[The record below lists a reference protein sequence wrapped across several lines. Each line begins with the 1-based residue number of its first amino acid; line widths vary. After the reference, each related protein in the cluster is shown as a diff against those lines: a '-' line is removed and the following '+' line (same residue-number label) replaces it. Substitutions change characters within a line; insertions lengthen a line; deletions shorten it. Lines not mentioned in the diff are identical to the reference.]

1 MALDAHIAEEPGLAC
16 GRALE
21 AAYRGM
27 DDFPQRLAM
36 LCETAPVPMAAYD
49 HFDRLRF
56 ANAAFRS
63 AFFIGEGEEPLW
75 SEIMRRNFAAR
86 RGTVIRAPDFEEWL
100 VATQSRR
107 GKLGFRAFETDLHD
121 GRWLW
126 MTEIVQADGWM
137 LCIASDVTSLRPDE
151 RAVRQDR
158 DFAIKASF
166 TDELTGIANRR
177 FVTARIVEMLEHAA
191 AERLALVGAVALID
205 LDHFKIVND
214 RFGHATGD
222 LILRDFAHRILAQV
236 RRTDCFGR
244 FGGEEFVLVL
254 PETGVEQAALIL
266 ERMQS
271 LIRSTRPIDERP
283 DFSYTFSAGIAAAG
297 PGDMPAGLFAKADE
311 ALYAAKLAGRDCIR
325 LHDPVRPGTLSA

>member
-1 MALDAHIAEEPGLAC
+1 
-16 GRALE
+16 
-21 AAYRGM
+21 M
-27 DDFPQRLAM
+27 DDLLRRLTDLAGA
-36 LCETAPVPMAAYD
+36 TPVFVAAYD
-49 HFDRLRF
+49 SFDRLRY
-56 ANAAFRS
+56 ANAAFRA
-63 AFFIGEGEEPLW
+63 AFFIGEREEPLW

-100 VATQSRR
+100 VGTQSRR

-126 MTEIVQADGWM
+126 MTETVEADGWM

-177 FVTARIVEMLEHAA
+177 FVSQRIEEMMEASEPGRPA
-191 AERLALVGAVALID
+191 GCVALID
-205 LDHFKIVND
+205 LDHFKVIND
-214 RFGHATGD
+214 RFGHVTGD
-222 LILRDFAHRILAQV
+222 AILKDFARRIQTQV

-254 PETGVEQAALIL
+254 PHTGLEQGVLIL
-266 ERMQS
+266 ERMAS
-271 LIRSTRPIDERP
+271 LIRMTRPLTDQP
-283 DFSYTFSAGIAAAG
+283 DLAYTFSAGLTAAE
-297 PGDMPAGLFAKADE
+297 PGDSPVTLFGRADA
-311 ALYAAKLAGRDCIR
+311 ALYAAKLAGRDRIR
-325 LHDPVRPGTLSA
+325 IWRPDDTQIAS

>member
-1 MALDAHIAEEPGLAC
+1 MIDLLK
-16 GRALE
+16 
-21 AAYRGM
+21 
-27 DDFPQRLAM
+27 RLSE
-36 LCETAPVPMAAYD
+36 LTGSTPVLVAAYD
-49 HFDRLRF
+49 GFDRLRY

-63 AFFIGEGEEPLW
+63 AFFIEESEEPLW

-86 RGTVIRAPDFEEWL
+86 RGTVIRASDFEEWL
-100 VATQSRR
+100 VGTQSRR

-126 MTEIVQADGWM
+126 MTETVEADGWM

-177 FVTARIVEMLEHAA
+177 FVSGRIEEMMEVSEPGRPA
-191 AERLALVGAVALID
+191 GCVALID
-205 LDHFKIVND
+205 LDHFKVIND

-222 LILRDFAHRILAQV
+222 AILKDFARRIQTQV

-244 FGGEEFVLVL
+244 FGGEEFILVL
-254 PETGVEQAALIL
+254 PHTGLEQGVLIL
-266 ERMQS
+266 ERMAA
-271 LIRSTRPIDERP
+271 LIRTTHPLPDRP
-283 DFSYTFSAGIAAAG
+283 DLTYTFSAGLTSAEAG
-297 PGDMPAGLFAKADE
+297 DSPTTLFGRADT
-311 ALYAAKLAGRDCIR
+311 ALYAAKLAGRDRIR
-325 LHDPVRPGTLSA
+325 IWRPDDTQIAS